1 MARKKTAPLKI
12 LDTIGPVSSL
22 ESYVKSEWW
31 KEIFNANY
39 LRTDGDVVE
48 DVTLTE
54 KEIDIFIE
62 ILKPEKEMKI
72 LDVCCG
78 QGRHSLEFAK
88 RGFKRIF
95 GVDRSNYLI
104 NRARSLSRDKGFQ
117 VTFKEG
123 DARKLRFPTD
133 TFDIVYL
140 AGNSFGYFET
150 AEDDKAVL
158 KEIMRILKPSGKLLI
173 DITDGQYMKE
183 NYQSRTWEWIDK
195 NYFVCRE
202 RSLSADNN
210 RLISREVITHAHK
223 GVIADQFYAE
233 RLYSKDDIANVIKDM
248 GFSKIETH
256 AEIITDSQ
264 RNMDLGMMAK
274 RIIVT
279 AIAEKEW
286 APVKK
291 KTDIETTVAVL
302 MGDPNITDIIKPE
315 GKFDEDDFHT
325 INELKNALKNLK
337 GYNFIYFNNHETY
350 ISDLI
355 KNKSKIKFAFNL
367 CDEGF
372 YNKATKELHVPSF
385 LEMIDIEYTG
395 GTPQC
400 LAYCYDKSLV
410 RGIAKEM
417 DIPTP
422 AAFFINP
429 EMTNFFELQIDFPV
443 IVKPNF
449 GDSSFGITQKSV
461 CRSIKEFEEAILWVR
476 TRLGY
481 DKPVL
486 VEQFL
491 EGDDIS
497 VGIIGNPPESYMV
510 LPIIKEDYSML
521 PEELPKICG
530 YEAKWDTNSPYWKLK
545 SVPANLP
552 EATERFL
559 TASCVKL
566 FERLE
571 CRDYARFD
579 WRLDANQ
586 TPRLLEANPNPG
598 WCWDGHLAKMAKLAG
613 INYGEMLKMILEAAQ
628 NRINKTPFI

>member
-1 MARKKTAPLKI
+1 MGRKKNPALKI
-12 LDTIGPVSSL
+12 LDTIGPVSNL

-48 DVTLTE
+48 DSILTE
-54 KEIDIFIE
+54 KEIDTFIE
-62 ILKPEKEMKI
+62 ILKPQKDMKI
-72 LDVCCG
+72 LDLCCG
-78 QGRHSLEFAK
+78 QGRHSLEFSN
-88 RGFKRIF
+88 RGFKNIF
-95 GVDRSNYLI
+95 GIDRSNYLI
-104 NRARSLSRDKGFQ
+104 NRARHLNREKGGN
-117 VTFKEG
+117 VIFKEG

-133 TFDIVYL
+133 TFDIVYM

-158 KEIMRILKPSGKLLI
+158 KEILRILKPSGKLLI
-173 DITDGQYMKE
+173 DITDGKYMKD
-183 NYQSRTWEWIDK
+183 NFQSRSWEWIDK

-233 RLYSKDDIANVIKDM
+233 RLYSKEEISDIIKIA
-248 GFSKIETH
+248 GFTNIKHH
-256 AEIITDSQ
+256 ADIITDSQ

-274 RIIVT
+274 RIIIT
-279 AIAEKEW
+279 ANAEKEW
-286 APVKK
+286 TPIRK
-291 KTDIETTVAVL
+291 KTDVETTVAVL
-302 MGDPNITDIIKPE
+302 MGDPTITDIIKPS
-315 GKFDEDDFHT
+315 GKFDDDDFHT
-325 INELKNALKNLK
+325 INELKNALKNIK
-337 GYNFIYFNNHETY
+337 NYNFIFLNHHESL
-350 ISDLI
+350 INDLL
-355 KNKSKIKFAFNL
+355 KNKNKIKYAFNL

-372 YNKATKELHVPSF
+372 NNKATKELHVPSL
-385 LEMIDIEYTG
+385 LEMLDIEYTG
-395 GTPQC
+395 GSPQC

-422 AAFFINP
+422 QAFFINP
-429 EMTNFFELQIDFPV
+429 DVTNFFEVQIDFPV

-461 CRSIKEFEEAILWVR
+461 CRNIKEFEEAILWVR
-476 TRLGY
+476 NRLGY

-491 EGDDIS
+491 DGDDIS
-497 VGIIGNPPESYMV
+497 VGIIGNPPESYTV

-521 PEELPKICG
+521 PDELPKICG
-530 YEAKWDTNSPYWKLK
+530 YEAKWDKNSPYWKLK

-552 EATERFL
+552 EETERFL
-559 TASCVKL
+559 IASCVKL

-579 WRLDANQ
+579 WRLDTNK

-598 WCWDGHLAKMAKLAG
+598 WCWDGHLAKMAKLSN
-613 INYGEMLKMILEAAQ
+613 ISYQEMLKMILEAAQ
-628 NRINKTPFI
+628 NRIQKNPIM